1 MEHVTQQFSAAER
14 WAKLLRP
21 RYSSYTRTRMT
32 IRFKPVS
39 TLPPG
44 PVNEWAKARYNTG
57 GDVTHYGFL
66 SGVGE
71 IVWVFPLRPCGTRLA
86 LHFNQ
91 WGTVQE
97 VFELRYTDEELM
109 QGLKVLR

>member
-1 MEHVTQQFSAAER
+1 MEHDTQQFPAAER

-21 RYSSYTRTRMT
+21 RYSGLAKRMT
-32 IRFKPVS
+32 IRFKSVS
-39 TLPPG
+39 AIPPG
-44 PVNEWAKARYNTG
+44 PINDWAKARYNTG

-66 SGVGE
+66 SNVGE
-71 IVWVFPLRPCGTRLA
+71 IVWVFPLRSCGTRIA

-97 VFELRYTDEELM
+97 VFELRYTDEELS
-109 QGLKVLR
+109 QGLRVLR